1 MKVYLPRWA
10 RKAATEALFGA
21 AISRQLK
28 LNKPQQMQV
37 VRLCQK
43 LQSPLHTVDLG
54 RQDRKFLAKRL
65 VPYFNEV
72 EKQARA
78 AFRPFYRILL
88 RPRRFLIYLVRVKA
102 ITLLFRA
109 AAGGEK

>member
-1 MKVYLPRWA
+1 MKVYLPRWV

-43 LQSPLHTVDLG
+43 LQSPLPTVDLG

-65 VPYFNEV
+65 VPFFKGV
-72 EKQARA
+72 EMEASA
-78 AFRPFYRILL
+78 TFRPFYRIFL
-88 RPRRFLIYLVRVKA
+88 RPRRYLIYLVRVKA
-102 ITLLFRA
+102 ITLLFRVA
-109 AAGGEK
+109 SGGEK